1 MYVRVGF
8 VPLLTSDAQTTDPA
22 RTHQIEQIPFL
33 TAKTPRARRE
43 QAVNK
48 KKEEFD
54 QVVEHVT
61 DAILKV
67 HRPLGPLC

>member
-1 MYVRVGF
+1 LYVRVGF
-8 VPLLTSDAQTTDPA
+8 VPLSKSDAQRNDPA
-22 RTHQIEQIPFL
+22 RPQQIERMPFL
-33 TAKTPRARRE
+33 TAKTPRPRRE

-54 QVVEHVT
+54 QVVEQVT

-67 HRPLGPLC
+67 HRPLGPLF

>member
-1 MYVRVGF
+1 M
-8 VPLLTSDAQTTDPA
+8 
-22 RTHQIEQIPFL
+22 PFL

-43 QAVNK
+43 QAVIK

-54 QVVEHVT
+54 QVVEQVT

-67 HRPLGPLC
+67 HRPLGPLF